1 MGQGSGGACT
11 ASEGSVS
18 LDKREGMPADNQ
30 KGTVSG
36 WELGGQDTLAR

>member
-1 MGQGSGGACT
+1 MGRGSGGACT

-18 LDKREGMPADNQ
+18 LGKREGMPADNQ